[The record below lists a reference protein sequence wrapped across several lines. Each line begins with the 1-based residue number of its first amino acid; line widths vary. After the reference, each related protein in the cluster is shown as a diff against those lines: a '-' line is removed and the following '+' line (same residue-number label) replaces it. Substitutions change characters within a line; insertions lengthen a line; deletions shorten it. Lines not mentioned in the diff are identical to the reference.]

1 MLYHL
6 EQYKGGN
13 TRHQCPQCGTP
24 KSFVRYIDE
33 AGNYIADNVGR
44 CNRESSCGY
53 HYPPKQYFLD
63 NPTEGKR
70 TLLKGSHNAKPQPQ
84 PQVDYIPEEWVHKF
98 FSPNNTFIAFLL
110 CYYSEG
116 AIRAAMQR
124 YALGSTKNLEVIY
137 WQIDQQRKVRT
148 GKVMSYDE
156 TGHRISNVNWVHSMM
171 KRKGL
176 LREDFHLQQCLFG
189 EHLLSLDENK
199 DKPIALVE
207 SEKSAVIC
215 SMEFPQYIWLATGGK
230 SQLNARAEAI
240 KGRKVVAFPDAD
252 AVEEW
257 QEATKKYPFISLS
270 NLFDDMRAEER
281 ASGLDIADII
291 IIDNEIK
298 KHGTDKE
305 AAWQSVAE
313 LFLFNVESE
322 KAAARASYI
331 HRRWEN
337 YWMQTENPTR
347 ETADDILAALCE
359 KNPHFAT
366 LVDKLRLKV
375 VSWR

>member
-1 MLYHL
+1 MLYQL

-63 NPTEGKR
+63 NPTEGKW

-98 FSPNNTFIAFLL
+98 FSPNNTFLAFLL
-110 CYYSEG
+110 CYYSEEEIG
-116 AIRAAMQR
+116 AAMQR

-137 WQIDQQRKVRT
+137 WQIDQQRNVRT
-148 GKVMSYDE
+148 GKIMSYDE
-156 TGHRISNVNWVHSMM
+156 TGHRTSNVNWVHSMM

-215 SMEFPQYIWLATGGK
+215 SIEFPQYIWLATGGK

-240 KGRKVVAFPDAD
+240 KGRKAVAFPDAD

-257 QEATKKYPFISLS
+257 HEATKKYPFISLS
-270 NLFDDMRAEER
+270 DLFNDMRPEER

-291 IIDNEIK
+291 IIDKEIK

-305 AAWQSVAE
+305 AAWQSIAE
-313 LFLFNVESE
+313 LFLFNAEAE

-366 LVDKLRLKV
+366 LVDKLKLKV

>member
-1 MLYHL
+1 MLYQL
-6 EQYKGGN
+6 EPYKGGS
-13 TRHQCPQCGTP
+13 TRHQCPQCGTH

-33 AGNYIADNVGR
+33 AGNYLAENVGR

-53 HYPPKQYFLD
+53 HYTPKQYFAD
-63 NPTEGKR
+63 NPTDRERTPIKR
-70 TLLKGSHNAKPQPQ
+70 SSNVQPQPQ
-84 PQVDYIPEEWVHKF
+84 PQVDYIPKEWVHKF
-98 FSPNNTFIAFLL
+98 FSSNNTFVAFLL

-137 WQIDQQRKVRT
+137 WQIDQQRNART
-148 GKVMSYDE
+148 GKIMAYDE
-156 TGHRISNVNWVHSMM
+156 TGHRTSNVNWVHSMM

-215 SMEFPQYIWLATGGK
+215 SIEFPQYIWLATGGK

-270 NLFDDMRAEER
+270 DLFDDMRAEER

-291 IIDNEIK
+291 IIDKEIK

-305 AAWQSVAE
+305 SAWQSVAE
-313 LFLFNVESE
+313 LFLFNAESE

-359 KNPHFAT
+359 KNPHFTT
-366 LVDKLRLKV
+366 LVDKLKLKV